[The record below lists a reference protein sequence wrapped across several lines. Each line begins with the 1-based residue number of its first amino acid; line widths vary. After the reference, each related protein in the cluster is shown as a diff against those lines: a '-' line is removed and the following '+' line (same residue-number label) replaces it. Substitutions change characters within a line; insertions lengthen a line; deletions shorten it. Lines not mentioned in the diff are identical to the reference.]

1 MGTNTFDDFPSIG
14 NNISTPDFST
24 LIFLQVNAELKRA
37 TSTYG
42 PMNTEHEAYAII
54 LEEIDELWAEI
65 KLKPNQRSKERMR
78 KEAIQC
84 MAMLARFIIDC
95 EL

>member
-1 MGTNTFDDFPSIG
+1 MGTAEFDDF
-14 NNISTPDFST
+14 TKLDRK
-24 LIFLQVNAELKRA
+24 IFPITRDMVVELKRA
-37 TSTYG
+37 TTNYG
-42 PMNTEHEAYAII
+42 PMHTEHEAYGII

-65 KLKPNQRSKERMR
+65 KLKPSQRSKERMR